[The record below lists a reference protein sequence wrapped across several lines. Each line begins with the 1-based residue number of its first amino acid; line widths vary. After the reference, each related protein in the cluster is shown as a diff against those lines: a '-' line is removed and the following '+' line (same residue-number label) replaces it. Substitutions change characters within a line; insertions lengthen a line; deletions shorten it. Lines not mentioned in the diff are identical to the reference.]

1 MSLCNDLLNDD
12 TVKCVY
18 LAAVLVLVLV
28 IAMHVM
34 KLGWFYDEQFANI
47 SLDPEK
53 KWETSVPQAV
63 ETPFGAGWAN
73 NPRPYNSGANVRFSE
88 FTSTSQVPYST
99 GYVVRT

>member
-1 MSLCNDLLNDD
+1 
-12 TVKCVY
+12 
-18 LAAVLVLVLV
+18 
-28 IAMHVM
+28 MHVM

-73 NPRPYNSGANVRFSE
+73 NNTMY
-88 FTSTSQVPYST
+88 
-99 GYVVRT
+99 